1 MCQSNRSSLRVGIP
15 IFQSN
20 EPLVDLHS
28 HILPGVDDGARNDD
42 QALEMLR
49 AAEADGI
56 DIIAATPHAHHV
68 NAARILDGVARLR
81 QLAAEAGLK
90 IEIIPGHEA
99 RLAPDLADRYGRQD
113 LIPLNHTSYQLV
125 ELHLFEEWPKDLV
138 ERSIG
143 RIQAVGLIPLLAHP
157 ERYPVIQ
164 RDPGWVEVLIESGIL
179 MQINSHSLTGYHGA
193 DAQGTAE
200 LLIRRGLAH
209 VIASDAHNPGRRPPA
224 IRAALERA
232 ANIAG
237 PEYARMLIAN
247 AASIVRGEDVRMH
260 VPVLV
265 EERS

>member
-1 MCQSNRSSLRVGIP
+1 LRVGIP

-42 QALEMLR
+42 QALDMLR

-56 DIIAATPHAHHV
+56 NIIAATPHAHHV
-68 NAARILDGVARLR
+68 NAARILDGVERLR
-81 QLAAEAGLK
+81 QLAADAGLTV
-90 IEIIPGHEA
+90 EIIPGHEA

-125 ELHLFEEWPKDLV
+125 ELHLFEEWPKELV

-143 RIQAVGLIPLLAHP
+143 RIQAVGLTPLLAHP
-157 ERYPVIQ
+157 ERYPVVQ
-164 RDPGWVEVLIESGIL
+164 RDPDWLEVLIERGIL

-193 DAQGTAE
+193 EAQRTAE
-200 LLIRRGLAH
+200 LLIQRRLVH
-209 VIASDAHNPGRRPPA
+209 VIASDSHSPGRRNPI

-232 ANIAG
+232 AEIAG
-237 PEYARMLIAN
+237 RGYAEQMTAN
-247 AASIVRGEDVRMH
+247 AASIVCGEDVRVA
-260 VPVLV
+260 VPALV